1 MISVTLP
8 HYTSLEQAITELYG
22 TDKKIV
28 QTSRIS
34 GGDINDAYGLK
45 LSDGTRLFMKSN
57 ARENVSFFTCEAV
70 GLQAIAMTQV
80 IGTPRILCSGVDEGR
95 GGYAF
100 LLMDFIAGGS
110 RAANYWET
118 LGRQLAAMHQAP
130 TAELISKG
138 NYGFLQ
144 DNYIG
149 ARKQMNTPHDK
160 WIPFFRDCRLAP
172 QFVGA
177 AHYFS
182 ESERKNI
189 GKWLEHLQDYLVEP
203 EHPSLLHGDLWSGN
217 VITGDDGKAWLIDPA
232 VYVGHA
238 EADIAMTELFGGFPA
253 VFYAAYKEVFSM
265 QSGYEQRR
273 DLYNLY
279 QLLNHLNLF
288 GGSYLPSVRRIVRKY
303 I

>member
-8 HYTSLEQAITELYG
+8 HYASLEQAITELYG
-22 TDKKIV
+22 ADKKVV

-45 LSDGTRLFMKSN
+45 LSDGTRFFMKSN
-57 ARENVSFFTCEAV
+57 ARENVSFFTSEAV
-70 GLQAIAMTQV
+70 GLQAIAMTQA

-110 RAANYWET
+110 RAADYWET
-118 LGRQLAAMHQAP
+118 LGRQLAAMHQTS
-130 TAELISKG
+130 TAELISEG

-160 WIPFFRDCRLAP
+160 WIPFFRDCRLTP
-172 QFVGA
+172 QFADA
-177 AHYFS
+177 ANYFTQ
-182 ESERKNI
+182 SERKNI
-189 GKWLEHLQDYLVEP
+189 SKLLEHLQDFLVEP

-217 VITGDDGKAWLIDPA
+217 VMAGDDGKAWLIDPA

-238 EADIAMTELFGGFPA
+238 EADLAMTELFGGFPA
-253 VFYAAYKEVFSM
+253 AFYAAYKEVYPM
-265 QSGYEQRR
+265 QSGYEHRR

-288 GGSYLPSVRRIVRKY
+288 GGSYLPSVRWIVGKY
-303 I
+303 T

>member
-1 MISVTLP
+1 MLLMVCGELIILQKGGYCYFFCKLPKIKEKTIKEGSKFDTTGSEQEGSYMISVTLP

-118 LGRQLAAMHQAP
+118 LGRQLAAMQQAP

-138 NYGFLQ
+138 NYE
-144 DNYIG
+144 IG
-149 ARKQMNTPHDK
+149 RAS
-160 WIPFFRDCRLAP
+160 CR
-172 QFVGA
+172 
-177 AHYFS
+177 
-182 ESERKNI
+182 ERV
-189 GKWLEHLQDYLVEP
+189 YLTV
-203 EHPSLLHGDLWSGN
+203 
-217 VITGDDGKAWLIDPA
+217 
-232 VYVGHA
+232 
-238 EADIAMTELFGGFPA
+238 
-253 VFYAAYKEVFSM
+253 
-265 QSGYEQRR
+265 
-273 DLYNLY
+273 
-279 QLLNHLNLF
+279 
-288 GGSYLPSVRRIVRKY
+288 
-303 I
+303 